1 MDQRVA
7 PPASTMGR
15 GTSLVSRRFLTSL
28 LVGIGAAA
36 LVVLVPL
43 SVGTSWTA
51 VARSLGRVSGVELAE
66 LTALWLSGLWA
77 HSWVLTASLPGL
89 TRRRALTL
97 NLSGSAVA
105 NVLPAGGAAGV
116 GLNFAMVR
124 SWGFSSGRFATYTV
138 VSNVAD
144 VAAKLVVAV
153 VGFGALL
160 LAGRSLQLPGSTV
173 EAVVAGLVP
182 VLALF
187 AISLGSARAA
197 RAVGVFGDRLIWVTS
212 TLVRAPRRTA
222 LAAKLPSLRSTA
234 VRALASAWQQ
244 ITLGM
249 AAYVSLQ
256 GLLLWACL
264 HVLGS
269 GLGATAVLAAL
280 AVDRLLTI
288 LPLTPGGAGVVE
300 AGSAAALVALGALP
314 VTATAAVLLFRAFT
328 FAMEIPVG
336 GVIGGL
342 WLLRRRRSRGAEAA
356 HADQRGA
363 VTLPQPTL
371 PRPTLPRP
379 AGRR

>member
-1 MDQRVA
+1 M
-7 PPASTMGR
+7 
-15 GTSLVSRRFLTSL
+15 SRRVLTSL
-28 LVGIGAAA
+28 LVGFAAVA
-36 LVVLVPL
+36 AVVLVPL

-51 VARSLGRVSGVELAE
+51 VTHSLDQVSGAELAA

-160 LAGRSLQLPGSTV
+160 LAGRSAQLPGTTV
-173 EAVVAGLVP
+173 EVVVAGLLL
-182 VLALF
+182 VLPLF
-187 AISLGSARAA
+187 ALILVSARVAH
-197 RAVGVFGDRLIWVTS
+197 AVGVQCDRLVRLAS
-212 TLVRAPRRTA
+212 ALVRAPRRTD
-222 LAAKLPSLRSTA
+222 LARKLPALRSTA

-256 GLLLWACL
+256 GVLLWACL

-269 GLGATAVLAAL
+269 GLGTTAVLAAL

-336 GVIGGL
+336 GVVGGL
-342 WLLRRRRSRGAEAA
+342 WLLRRRQARVAKAA
-356 HADQRGA
+356 RTDRRTA
-363 VTLPQPTL
+363 VASLQ
-371 PRPTLPRP
+371 P